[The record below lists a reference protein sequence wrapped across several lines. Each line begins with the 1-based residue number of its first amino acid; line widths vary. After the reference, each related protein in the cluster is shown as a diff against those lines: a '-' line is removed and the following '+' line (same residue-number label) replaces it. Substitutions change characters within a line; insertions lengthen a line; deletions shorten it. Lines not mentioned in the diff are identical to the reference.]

1 MSLNGNI
8 LAALEQAN
16 LLDEL
21 KAISFPVGGANIMYE
36 NMNVIASF
44 GNENNNDE

>member
-1 MSLNGNI
+1 MSLTGNI

-21 KAISFPVGGANIMYE
+21 KAVSFPAGAASVMYDNMENIATFDTSKL
-36 NMNVIASF
+36 N
-44 GNENNNDE
+44 NE